1 MIYNRA
7 QLEWIILNV
16 DYIEKVIAY
25 LNFNSQNDV
34 KIMSGYTPSRYNLDK
49 KINNV
54 LTFPTNLFKSPFY
67 SVL

>member
-25 LNFNSQNDV
+25 LNFNGQNDV
-34 KIMSGYTPSRYNLDK
+34 KIMSGYTPSRYNLK
-49 KINNV
+49 RQIIFLYILNE
-54 LTFPTNLFKSPFY
+54 FIEKSY
-67 SVL
+67 L

>member
-16 DYIEKVIAY
+16 DYIENVIAY

-34 KIMSGYTPSRYNLDK
+34 KIMSGYTPSRYNLK
-49 KINNV
+49 R
-54 LTFPTNLFKSPFY
+54 
-67 SVL
+67 

>member
-1 MIYNRA
+1 MIYNRTK
-7 QLEWIILNV
+7 LEWIILNV

-34 KIMSGYTPSRYNLDK
+34 KIMSGYTPSRYNLNK

-54 LTFPTNLFKSPFY
+54 LTFSTNSLKSPIY
-67 SVL
+67 SV